1 MEIGELIAKARKGE
15 HGPVHVLVGTERF
28 LVERA
33 VRLLREASLGDG
45 PTGFNDDVFHGKGLS
60 ARQVVSA
67 ARTLP
72 MMAQSRF
79 VLVRDAEE
87 LAAAELDA
95 LVGYLEEP
103 SPSTCLVLVA
113 DRLDGRTRFVKV
125 AKKKKIYTEAKE
137 LRGGAVR
144 SFVVSEARARGH
156 VLAPAAAEAMVDALG
171 SDLAAVDDALERLS
185 LYVGEGKE
193 IGLDAVEAC
202 VTRVRTDTIWA
213 LVDAVS
219 LRDAKTA
226 LSAAGSL
233 LADREPP
240 LRILAMV
247 ARQLR
252 MVAKM
257 REALADGL
265 RGPEAAKRAG
275 APPFKAR
282 DLTEAARRFTLPD
295 LRLAFEI
302 LAEADLA
309 LKGSKRPGPVVLE
322 EAILRLCTPNARA
335 RTAHVL
341 RLFA

>member
-1 MEIGELIAKARKGE
+1 MEIDQLISEAREGKWQ
-15 HGPVHVLVGTERF
+15 PVHVLAGSERF

-33 VRLLREASLGDG
+33 TRMLREACLGDG
-45 PTGFNDDVFHGKGLS
+45 PPGFNDDVFHGRGLT
-60 ARQVVSA
+60 AQTITSA

-72 MMAQSRF
+72 MMAQARF
-79 VLVRDAEE
+79 VLVRDAEAI
-87 LAAAELDA
+87 AAGELDQ

-103 SPSTCLVLVA
+103 SPSTCVVFVA
-113 DRLDGRTRFVKV
+113 TKLDGRTKFAKA
-125 AKKKKIYTEAKE
+125 AKKGKLLTEAKE
-137 LRGGAVR
+137 LKGGQVRGFIVG
-144 SFVVSEARARGH
+144 EARARGH
-156 VLAPAAAEAMVDALG
+156 ALPQDAAEAMADALG
-171 SDLAAVDDALERLS
+171 SDLSAIDDALERLS
-185 LYVGEGKE
+185 LFVGKGNAIELE
-193 IGLDAVEAC
+193 AVEAC

-213 LVDAVS
+213 LVDSVS
-219 LRDAKTA
+219 LRDSKKA

-282 DLTEAARRFTLPD
+282 DLTEAARRFTMAD
-295 LRLAFEI
+295 LRLAFDI

-335 RTAHVL
+335 RRDHVL
-341 RLFA
+341 RLFK